1 MDGMRKILIFIC
13 VVVYAVAIFCQSF
26 IDLFLTNSYFGR
38 RVVTERG
45 VNNKSRIE
53 LVYRWPDD
61 KIVQVLSPLIL
72 IWAKHSGSF
81 IMGEPNNFRIS
92 PLEILDLEDLF
103 IRQLKQVG
111 ISKTEKINGK
121 YKVVVDS
128 PSGLFTAII
137 NDKGYPEKII
147 RVFQGIT
154 TELVYEEVQPLSQ
167 KFDEVASKYNIRPSE
182 TTINFPNEI
191 KEILQ
196 TVSWYT
202 VSRLKIGE
210 EQVILIMANHKSGT
224 ILKVVY
230 SSKEVNVNT
239 EQNEKMLQCNGQGY
253 YIYIITQDDNVL
265 KEIKQLLEK

>member
-1 MDGMRKILIFIC
+1 MKRALILTCIAVC
-13 VVVYAVAIFCQSF
+13 TVVVFCQSF

-45 VNNKSRIE
+45 ANNKSRIE

-111 ISKTEKINGK
+111 ISKTERIDGK

-128 PSGLFTAII
+128 SSGFFTAII
-137 NDKGYPEKII
+137 NDKGYPEKITRI
-147 RVFQGIT
+147 FQGVT
-154 TELVYEEVQPLSQ
+154 TELVYEEVQPLTQ
-167 KFDEVASKYNIRPSE
+167 KFDEIANKYNIRPSE
-182 TTINFPNEI
+182 ATISFPSEI

-210 EQVILIMANHKSGT
+210 EQVILIMANHKSGS

-230 SSKEVNVNT
+230 ASKEVNVNM
-239 EQNEKMLQCNGQGY
+239 EQNEKMIQCTGQGY
-253 YIYIITQDDNVL
+253 HIYVITQDDNVL
-265 KEIKQLLEK
+265 KQIKQLLEK